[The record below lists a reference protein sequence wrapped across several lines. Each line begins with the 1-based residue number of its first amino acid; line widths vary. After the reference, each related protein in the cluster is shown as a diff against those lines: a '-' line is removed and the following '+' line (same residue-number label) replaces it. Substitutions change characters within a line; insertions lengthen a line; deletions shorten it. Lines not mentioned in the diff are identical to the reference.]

1 MPHSAASPRTNCRER
16 VGARLSN
23 SSYTRA
29 NCSALI
35 QLVLFSGVRVCIMY
49 NDVFSHGVLLAKSPE
64 SGSGVVW
71 EERVRVE
78 RERDGRESREDS
90 RKGEDGDLGTLV
102 FLFHFCPKAFTLL
115 L

>member
-1 MPHSAASPRTNCRER
+1 MSHSAASPITNCRER

-35 QLVLFSGVRVCIMY
+35 QVVLFSGVRVCIMY
-49 NDVFSHGVLLAKSPE
+49 NDVFNHGVLLAKSPE

-71 EERVRVE
+71 EERVGRE
-78 RERDGRESREDS
+78 REMEES
-90 RKGEDGDLGTLV
+90 RKGEDGDFGTLV
-102 FLFHFCPKAFTLL
+102 FSFHFCPKAFTLL